1 MLDHMPTSRNPYYRP
16 PGLPKL
22 QKSVVVL
29 MDMLGYK
36 CMTRRAERDNR
47 CQALLEELYK
57 PLRNA
62 RESLEDANLEMV
74 NNPTQKDRF
83 VLRGFTDNIVM
94 GWPLQSST
102 VTAAGSALRHALA
115 KVSLFQLDMASRG
128 FFFRGAITVGDVFI
142 DEFAVFGTALLNAYV
157 AESEHADTPRIILAA
172 CAATTECEYWAS
184 CGNPESY
191 PLSQYLRADTD
202 NRRFVNY
209 LNAGL
214 LAPTLITQHRDMV
227 VDKLKEFQTDTKT
240 RRKYRWVA
248 EYHNSF
254 CAEHAEQFAQQIIP
268 VS

>member
-1 MLDHMPTSRNPYYRP
+1 
-16 PGLPKL
+16 
-22 QKSVVVL
+22 
-29 MDMLGYK
+29 MDILGYID
-36 CMTRRAERDNR
+36 MTRRAERDKR
-47 CQALLEELYK
+47 SQALLDELYE

-74 NNPTQKDRF
+74 NDPTQKDRF
-83 VLRGFTDNIVM
+83 ALRGFTDNIVM

-142 DEFAVFGTALLNAYV
+142 DEFAVFGPALLNAYD
-157 AESEHADTPRIILAA
+157 AEREHADTPRVILTASA
-172 CAATTECEYWAS
+172 LATECEYRANYPHS
-184 CGNPESY
+184 ESY

-202 NRRFVNY
+202 DRRFVNY

-214 LAPTLITQHRDMV
+214 LDPELITQHRDAV
-227 VDKLKEFQTDTKT
+227 AAKLKEFETNTKIG
-240 RRKYRWVA
+240 RKYRWVV

-254 CAEHAEQFAQQIIP
+254 CAEHAEQFAQQNVP